1 MEALITTGSDTPGPG
16 SPRLRISTVILFLA
30 GAFALVAVV
39 LLANTTAV
47 VRMLL
52 AAGLWLIPI
61 AALHPVE
68 YALKTASWGTL
79 LSAQGVRRPFHEL
92 FALRWLSDSVD
103 SLLPVA
109 GIGGAFVRADL
120 QAAQG
125 LDGAVASAV
134 IVVEMTVRLF
144 TLVGFIALGVALLV
158 LEEGAPATG
167 LEAAGA
173 GLVAALGVFLIV
185 QRSGLLLRLAR
196 KVEEAT
202 ERDTLLRFSGG
213 LARMDACFADIYQK
227 RGPLGVS
234 AFWSFLAWAY
244 GAVEIGLILYV
255 TGHALGP
262 AALLAMESVG
272 QAAANA
278 GFMIPGGMG
287 AEEGGYLLGARLVGL
302 AAATGVAV
310 SLVKRVREVILGV
323 PALVAWRFMARRHR
337 SDAPHS

>member
-1 MEALITTGSDTPGPG
+1 MEAVTGPESEV
-16 SPRLRISTVILFLA
+16 PRVALKLRISTAVLFLT
-30 GAFALVAVV
+30 GAFALVALV

-47 VRMLL
+47 LRLVLG
-52 AAGLWLIPI
+52 AGLWLIPI
-61 AALHPVE
+61 AALHPLE

-79 LSAQGVRRPFHEL
+79 LRAQGVRRPFREL

-125 LDGAVASAV
+125 IDGAVASAV
-134 IVVEMTVRLF
+134 IVVEMTIRLF
-144 TLVGFIALGVALLV
+144 TLVGFIAIGVALLV
-158 LEEGAPATG
+158 LEEGAPAAG

-173 GLVAALGVFLIV
+173 GLAAAFGVFYVV
-185 QRSGLLLRLAR
+185 QRSGLLIRLAR

-202 ERDTLLRFSGG
+202 ERDALLRLSGN
-213 LARMDACFADIYQK
+213 LARVDACFSEIYQK
-227 RGPLGVS
+227 RTPLAFS
-234 AFWSFLAWAY
+234 AFWSFLAWAF

-255 TGHALGP
+255 TGHVLAP
-262 AALLAMESVG
+262 AALVAMESVG

-310 SLVKRVREVILGV
+310 SLVKRLREIALSI
-323 PALVAWRFMARRHR
+323 PALVAWRVL
-337 SDAPHS
+337 APRLHENQG